1 MLDYERGSGVA
12 KGLSIFSII
21 LCVVV
26 LVVTV
31 VFFLILKDDF
41 SRTVQGPQGE
51 QGEQGV
57 AGADGTTWLCG
68 QGAPNESVLCKD
80 GDFYLDMLNY
90 DIYKNSAGSWQMVGN
105 IQGATG
111 QAGATFLTGALDPTS
126 VEGKNGDMYLNT
138 MSSDLFQKVNGNWEK
153 LANIRGEAG
162 EEGITPHIGEN
173 GNWWVGDSDTGY
185 KAVGEDGT
193 SSTISVNEDNGHLV
207 IDGEDTGYALGI
219 TQQGLYENL
228 QGIIEYDGGASGF
241 AVEYEPVT
249 GFEYLNQWEFTT
261 SVFSGWAGV
270 IGKPESISAI
280 KFKVRARDDPI
291 TTISVILSENGS
303 DGTIV
308 AQEILTVDVQPFE
321 EEDIVWQLDSTI
333 TNTQNIN
340 YYFGY
345 ACNAF
350 VDKYGSV
357 YSPNQQIPEE
367 EISDST
373 MTLYCM
379 DGNILTDFSS
389 WSKTQTASG
398 FAYAYIPVQVGELA
412 GVFKLADSTIQEVLE
427 KVEGQLYKN
436 SDLVLPST
444 IYGYV
449 GQTMQIYFQNIIAY
463 PLSDVYIKVEDSRKG
478 KQYTDRW
485 EYTPES
491 AETFNLSINVYS
503 KNWTEISLNT
513 FEVVIKDST
522 TTNPV
527 NALVIGDSTVFAGIE
542 TQHMLD
548 LAGTDSF
555 DLTLLG
561 SLGDGENKHE
571 GRGGWT
577 AEDYVNDATNLDG
590 DVTNPFYNP
599 ETQTFDFAYY
609 MTQQSYES
617 VDVVFLQLGINDIFG
632 YSANDIQDGVSIY
645 IENLQAMVN
654 SIHQYN
660 ANIKIVINLII
671 PCDTDQDSFTDT
683 YGTAQTVWGFMR
695 NMYQA
700 NQALL
705 STFNNQENIYLSWYN
720 AALDIEK
727 NQGGNVHPTTDG
739 YDQLGAQMYYMLK
752 AIMEDA
758 N

>member
-57 AGADGTTWLCG
+57 AGADGTMWLSG
-68 QGAPNESVLCKD
+68 QGAPNESVAGKD

-173 GNWWVGDSDTGY
+173 GNWWVGEEDTGY

-333 TNTQNIN
+333 INTQNIN

-389 WSKTQTASG
+389 WNKTQTSSG

>member
-57 AGADGTTWLCG
+57 AGADGTMWLSG
-68 QGAPNESVLCKD
+68 QGAPNESVAGKD

-173 GNWWVGDSDTGY
+173 GNWWVGEEDTGY

-389 WSKTQTASG
+389 WNKTQTSSG